1 MDLVPQLRAFEG
13 PADGAR
19 ISVWDS
25 QRLSNLA
32 VRDPQQCSALERVVR
47 TAIAPPHT
55 HPHTHTTT
63 TRASARAQQTHAR
76 TRAPPIVA
84 PHTRVC
90 SRTELSLALA
100 AVKKGPYRVGYIVRG
115 GSRWAIGRGVAQHV
129 YDAQLQP
136 RGRRPAPCAALCTR
150 TDLTPAVL
158 AQVGAMGEGSAKAQA
173 LAYPI
178 TTLRRLS
185 TEPSHR
191 LYVLLDWTA
200 RRALG
205 ILK

>member
-1 MDLVPQLRAFEG
+1 M
-13 PADGAR
+13 
-19 ISVWDS
+19 
-25 QRLSNLA
+25 
-32 VRDPQQCSALERVVR
+32 
-47 TAIAPPHT
+47 
-55 HPHTHTTT
+55 
-63 TRASARAQQTHAR
+63 
-76 TRAPPIVA
+76 
-84 PHTRVC
+84 
-90 SRTELSLALA
+90 
-100 AVKKGPYRVGYIVRG
+100 VRG